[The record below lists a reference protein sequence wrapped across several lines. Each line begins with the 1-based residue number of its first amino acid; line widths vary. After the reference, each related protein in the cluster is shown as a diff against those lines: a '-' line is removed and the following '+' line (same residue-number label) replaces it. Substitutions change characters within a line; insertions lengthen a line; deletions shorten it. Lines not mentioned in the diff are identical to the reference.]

1 MRALID
7 KINYICSTATINT
20 FSTFLLLKQEI
31 KHSKPKEQE
40 SIINEQ
46 LNIGVF
52 LQNVQKFVEDYE
64 IEPKVLVN
72 KEFKELQTK
81 MQLLRTSY
89 STIEK
94 VFIFFVF
101 F

>member
-31 KHSKPKEQE
+31 KQSKPKEQE

-46 LNIGVF
+46 LNTGVF